1 MDENTEI
8 KKEVFFTP
16 LRFSE
21 TARNFAKC
29 DTIVL
34 IYCESGSAII
44 EINYRKFNIVAGTTI
59 SLAYMDILSRLYVS
73 RDFRG
78 YCLSFSPSLISVQIQ
93 KMNFA
98 FIASARRNNVVRW
111 DSEHSRYIRHLF
123 ETVAICKEF
132 GDYDLFKATAVGQ
145 FFNFMNLLKSYLQR
159 NNMIDNGFRDDSP
172 SSKKDYFMSFIKE
185 LVAHCKES
193 REVAYYADRLKIS
206 SNYLN
211 EVCHNVC
218 EHSAKEVIDSYI
230 STQLKY
236 ELSNSEKPM
245 QQLAEEYNFPN
256 QSYMSRYYRRIIGET
271 PTDTRR
277 NSKNKNI
284 TIL

>member
-1 MDENTEI
+1 MDENPER
-8 KKEVFFTP
+8 KMEVFFTP

-34 IYCESGSAII
+34 IFCESGSAII
-44 EINYRKFNIVAGTTI
+44 EINYRKFNIVAGSTI

-78 YCLSFSPSLISVQIQ
+78 YCISLSPALVSVQMQ
-93 KMNFA
+93 KMNLSFL
-98 FIASARRNNVVRW
+98 ASARRNNVIRW
-111 DSEHSRYIRHLF
+111 EGEYARYIRHLF
-123 ETVAICKEF
+123 ETVALCKEF
-132 GDYDLFKATAVGQ
+132 GDYELFKATAVGQ
-145 FFNFMNLLKSYLQR
+145 YFNFINLLNSYLQS
-159 NNMIDNGFRDDSP
+159 NNLIDDGFKKDSP

-185 LVAHCKES
+185 LVAHFKDS
-193 REVAYYADRLKIS
+193 REVLFYADRLKIS

-211 EVCHNVC
+211 EVCNNVC

-230 STQLKY
+230 STHLKY
-236 ELSNSEKPM
+236 ELCNSKKTM
-245 QQLAEEYNFPN
+245 QQLAEEYKFPN
-256 QSYMSRYYRRIIGET
+256 QSYMSRYYRRIMGET

-277 NSKNKNI
+277 NNKNNI
-284 TIL
+284 TIF